1 MHRISST
8 SFRIYQS
15 TQVPTGR
22 NKKLMHERNIGLHF
36 QCCRSFSIFH
46 WQGCLTATCCEAMVR
61 HRWSALAE
69 PLKARGHE
77 IHTFT
82 RALCC
87 VSVLTCIEAYC
98 WFIGSAID
106 YLKHVWSHFPEWA
119 VVGFNICVLSCFTG
133 NVFMQAF
140 EISTWSQAPAHRH
153 STRCMLEPATAV
165 ACRCVVAWTS
175 CMCAESRNAIHLTR
189 LSQFESKHLIV
200 SARLPPSVLPR
211 I

>member
-1 MHRISST
+1 MLQELLYISLARLLDSHMLR
-8 SFRIYQS
+8 SNGAS
-15 TQVPTGR
+15 QV
-22 NKKLMHERNIGLHF
+22 E
-36 QCCRSFSIFH
+36 
-46 WQGCLTATCCEAMVR
+46 CLSRT
-61 HRWSALAE
+61 
-69 PLKARGHE
+69 LKGKGSWNTYLYSC
-77 IHTFT
+77 IV
-82 RALCC
+82 LCHC
-87 VSVLTCIEAYC
+87 FDTCIEAYC

-153 STRCMLEPATAV
+153 STRCMLQPAAAV

-189 LSQFESKHLIV
+189 LSQFESKHLI
-200 SARLPPSVLPR
+200 ARARFPPSVLPR